1 MKVNIE
7 KSWLKL
13 LKKEFDKEYFN
24 ELICFVK
31 NEYNK
36 SVCYPPKNLIFSSFN
51 NCKLDNLKVVI
62 MGQDPYHG
70 QDQANGLCFSVDS
83 KIVNPP
89 SLNNILSLRVL
100 FSSICMFAPFEDKIQ
115 HSDKATAKP
124 PSLTS

>member
-13 LKKEFDKEYFN
+13 LNKEFDKEYFN

-36 SVCYPPKNLIFSSFN
+36 NVCYPPKNLIFSSFN

-62 MGQDPYHG
+62 IGQDPYHG
-70 QDQANGLCFSVDS
+70 PNQAMGLCFSVQDNVT
-83 KIVNPP
+83 IPP
-89 SLNNILSLRVL
+89 SLKNIYREIEDDILDLSL
-100 FSSICMFAPFEDKIQ
+100 IHI
-115 HSDKATAKP
+115 
-124 PSLTS
+124 